1 MKVNRRTMGH
11 QKSSHELSVQV
22 TKEGASEKVLL
33 EFGGSINQY
42 GKFYEPRSQDCN
54 RLQNFIMPP
63 LLEKR
68 GHIVLQLSVGRSVGR
83 RSVDQLLSAQYLLTP
98 SLDQYQIKLGAGV
111 ALYE

>member
-1 MKVNRRTMGH
+1 MVNFMSPDHRIATT
-11 QKSSHELSVQV
+11 S
-22 TKEGASEKVLL
+22 
-33 EFGGSINQY
+33 
-42 GKFYEPRSQDCN
+42 KFYN
-54 RLQNFIMPP
+54 APP

-111 ALYE
+111 ALNE